1 MSIENLFIL
10 LVQGSMMILGGVML
24 WTHTKNRWL
33 FALFMML
40 SVVTATV
47 GWMSNYPPKKTIPP
61 MMLYTVIAVEYSMTM
76 MDRKIDALLGKETIG
91 SKRSPH
97 ALILLITV
105 MLCGALTGL
114 FMSPPSAFQSNIVLV
129 VAIVLIALALVHRI
143 TRILLRGH
151 QTSAKENP

>member
-1 MSIENLFIL
+1 MSLENLFIL
-10 LVQGSMMILGGVML
+10 LVHGSMMMLGGVML
-24 WTHTKNRWL
+24 WTHTKNRWQ
-33 FALFMML
+33 FALFMTL

-47 GWMSNYPPKKTIPP
+47 GWMSNYPPQKTIPP

-91 SKRSPH
+91 SKRTPY
-97 ALILLITV
+97 ALILLIAV

-114 FMSPPSAFQSNIVLV
+114 FMSPLSAVQSNIVLV

-143 TRILLRGH
+143 TRILLRGY
-151 QTSAKENP
+151 QPSAKETP

>member
-24 WTHTKNRWL
+24 WSHTKNRLL
-33 FALFMML
+33 FALFMTL
-40 SVVTATV
+40 SIVTAAI
-47 GWMSNYPPKKTIPP
+47 GGINNYPPQKTIPP
-61 MMLYTVIAVEYSMTM
+61 MMLYTVLAVEYSMTM
-76 MDRKIDALLGKETIG
+76 MDRRIDALLGKEING
-91 SKRSPH
+91 SKRIPY
-97 ALILLITV
+97 ALILLIAV

-114 FMSPPSAFQSNIVLV
+114 FMSPLSAVQSNIVLV

-151 QTSAKENP
+151 QFSAKENP

>member
-24 WTHTKNRWL
+24 WTHTKKRCL
-33 FALFMML
+33 FALFITL
-40 SVVTATV
+40 SIVTAAI
-47 GWMSNYPPKKTIPP
+47 GWINNHPPQKTIPL

-76 MDRKIDALLGKETIG
+76 MDRRIDTLLGKETIG
-91 SKRSPH
+91 SKRAPY
-97 ALILLITV
+97 ALILLIAV

-114 FMSPPSAFQSNIVLV
+114 FMSPLSAVQSNIVLM

-143 TRILLRGH
+143 THILLRAH
-151 QTSAKENP
+151 QFSAKENP